1 MATMAS
7 DGTKQRVDRLVME
20 KQDEKMDSKA

>member
-7 DGTKQRVDRLVME
+7 DGAKQRMDRLVME